1 MNDLIVIGGGPA
13 GVTAALR
20 ARELGASVTLV
31 ERDRLG
37 GTCTNDGC
45 VPTRAWA
52 RAARLRREAEQFA
65 AFGLVGHL
73 PELDFPKLLSRTQQ
87 VVYQIHEKKQLLSHL
102 ESAGVKVHIKAGKAR
117 FSDANT
123 IQTESG
129 LSLHAEGFIL
139 CAGGHA
145 RQPTFPGNEYVLTHQ
160 DIWTLKK
167 LPASIAIAGAG
178 ATGCQIAS
186 ILNTFGVQV
195 YLLEMNH
202 SILGVEDQLVSQVM
216 NKALQERGIQ
226 VITGISS
233 LDSVVKTTDG
243 LQVAYGKDGDTH
255 HISSEAVLLASGWPG
270 NADDLNVAVAGVQ
283 TNRGYVIVDDHLQT
297 TAGHVFAAGDI
308 TGRMM
313 LVQSAGVEARV
324 AAENAVLG
332 PGERFSHHIVPH
344 GGFTDPEYAS
354 VGKTEEQVKT
364 SGEEYLV
371 ATLAYENMDRAVI
384 DDRTEGFFKL
394 IVSKES
400 HRVLGAHII
409 GEQAVEIIQILAVSM
424 VGDMLVEQLAEME
437 FSYPTYTAIVGL
449 TARRAVYE
457 LGVMP
462 LAPQW
467 RALGKSVVAEWER
480 RDTL

>member
-1 MNDLIVIGGGPA
+1 V
-13 GVTAALR
+13 
-20 ARELGASVTLV
+20 
-31 ERDRLG
+31 
-37 GTCTNDGC
+37 
-45 VPTRAWA
+45 
-52 RAARLRREAEQFA
+52 
-65 AFGLVGHL
+65 
-73 PELDFPKLLSRTQQ
+73 
-87 VVYQIHEKKQLLSHL
+87 
-102 ESAGVKVHIKAGKAR
+102 
-117 FSDANT
+117 
-123 IQTESG
+123 SG
-129 LSLHAEGFIL
+129 LSLRAEGFIL

-145 RQPTFPGNEYVLTHQ
+145 RQPSFPGNEYVLTHQ
-160 DIWTLKK
+160 DIWTLQK
-167 LPASIAIAGAG
+167 LPTSIVIAGAG

-186 ILNTFGVQV
+186 IFNTFGVQV
-195 YLLEMNH
+195 YLLEMHH

-216 NKALQERGIQ
+216 SKALQERGIQ

-233 LDSVVKTTDG
+233 LDSVSKTADG
-243 LQVAYGKDGDTH
+243 LQVAYGKDGETH
-255 HISSEAVLLASGWPG
+255 YITSEAVLLASGWPG
-270 NADDLNVAVAGVQ
+270 NADDLNLAAVGVE
-283 TNRGYVIVDDHLQT
+283 TNRGYVVVDDHLQT
-297 TAGHVFAAGDI
+297 TAGHIFAAGDI

-354 VGKTEEQVKT
+354 VGRTEEQVKA

-371 ATLAYENMDRAVI
+371 ATTAYANMDRAVI
-384 DDRTEGFFKL
+384 DARTDGFFKM

-400 HRVLGAHII
+400 HRILGAHIV

-424 VGDMLVEQLAEME
+424 VGEMLVEQIAEME
-437 FSYPTYTAIVGL
+437 FSYPTNTAIVGL
-449 TARRAVYE
+449 TARSAVYE

-467 RALGKSVVAEWER
+467 RALGKSVAAEWER

>member
-1 MNDLIVIGGGPA
+1 MKDLIVIGGGPA

-20 ARELGASVTLV
+20 ARELGARVVLV
-31 ERDRLG
+31 EKDRLG

-45 VPTRAWA
+45 VPTRAWT

-65 AFGLVGHL
+65 TFGLVAHL
-73 PELDFPKLLSRTQQ
+73 PELDFSKLLTRTQQ

-102 ESAGVKVHIKAGKAR
+102 ESAGVKVHLHAGKAR

-123 IQTESG
+123 LQTESG
-129 LSLHAEGFIL
+129 LSLQAEGFIL

-145 RQPTFPGNEYVLTHQ
+145 RQPSFPGNEYVLTHQ
-160 DIWTLKK
+160 DIWTLKN
-167 LPASIAIAGAG
+167 LPASIVVAGAG

-195 YLLEMNH
+195 YLLEMHH
-202 SILGVEDQLVSQVM
+202 SILGVEDAQVSQAM
-216 NKALQERGIQ
+216 HHAMSTRGIQ
-226 VITGISS
+226 VITRLASM
-233 LDSVVKTTDG
+233 DSVTSTSNG
-243 LQVAYGKDGDTH
+243 LLVTYQQEGEVQQITSD
-255 HISSEAVLLASGWPG
+255 AVLLASGWPG
-270 NADDLNVAVAGVQ
+270 NADDLNLAVAGVE
-283 TNRGYVIVDDHLQT
+283 TNRGYVVVNDQLQT
-297 TAGHVFAAGDI
+297 TAGHIYAAGDI

-324 AAENAVLG
+324 AAENAVMG

-354 VGKTEEQVKT
+354 VGKTEEQVKA

-371 ATLAYENMDRAVI
+371 ATIGYAYMDRSVI
-384 DDRTEGFFKL
+384 DDRTEGFLKM

-400 HRVLGAHII
+400 HRVLGAHIV

-437 FSYPTYTAIVGL
+437 FSYPTNTAIVGL
-449 TARRAVYE
+449 AARRAVYE

-467 RALGKSVVAEWER
+467 RALGRSLAAEWER
-480 RDTL
+480 RDS

>member
-20 ARELGASVTLV
+20 ARELGANVTLV
-31 ERDRLG
+31 EKERLG

-65 AFGLVGHL
+65 HFGLVGHL
-73 PELDFPKLLSRTQQ
+73 PELDFPKLLTRTQQ

-102 ESAGVKVHIKAGKAR
+102 ESAGVKVHLHAGKAR

-123 IQTESG
+123 LQTESG
-129 LSLHAEGFIL
+129 LSLQAEGFIL

-145 RQPTFPGNEYVLTHQ
+145 RQPSFPGNEHVLTHQ
-160 DIWTLKK
+160 DIWTLNK
-167 LPASIAIAGAG
+167 LPASIVIAGAG
-178 ATGCQIAS
+178 ATGCQVAS
-186 ILNTFGVQV
+186 ILNTFGVRV
-195 YLLEMNH
+195 FLLEMH
-202 SILGVEDQLVSQVM
+202 PTILGVEDEQVSQSM
-216 NKALQERGIQ
+216 SQAMSARGIQ
-226 VITGISS
+226 VITGLSS
-233 LDSVVKTTDG
+233 MDSVARTSEG
-243 LQVAYGKDGDTH
+243 LLVTYQQEGETQQ
-255 HISSEAVLLASGWPG
+255 ITSEAVLLASGWPG
-270 NADDLNVAVAGVQ
+270 NADDLNLAVAGVE
-283 TNRGYVIVDDHLQT
+283 TNRGYVVVNDHLQT
-297 TAGHVFAAGDI
+297 TARHIFAAGDI

-324 AAENAVLG
+324 AAENAVMG

-354 VGKTEEQVKT
+354 VGRTEVQVKA

-371 ATLAYENMDRAVI
+371 STIAYADMDRAVI
-384 DDRTEGFFKL
+384 DGRTEGFLKL

-400 HRVLGAHII
+400 HRVLGAHIV

-437 FSYPTYTAIVGL
+437 FSYPTNTAIVGL
-449 TARRAVYE
+449 AARRAVYE

-467 RALGKSVVAEWER
+467 RALGKSLAAEWER
-480 RDTL
+480 REP